1 MKVYGLKHKDL
12 DIRQH
17 STSGGAF
24 AALAEDVLK
33 HKGVV
38 YGAGFDE
45 NYHVK
50 HMRITSVEDLKIIR
64 GVKYVQSAM
73 GDCFKRCKE
82 DLLCNLQVMF
92 VGTPCQIFGLKH
104 FLGELSQSNNLLL
117 CVLICHGTPN
127 PKVWNDYVKYFVG
140 KYGQVSFIEFRDKT
154 TRKWRDC
161 KGTALVNGERISIDE
176 YAKLFYLHDIVNK
189 ACFNCKFANLNR
201 EGDLTLGDFWGI
213 ENKHPEYDDQI
224 GVSLVLCNTQR
235 GQNALKSICD
245 NVDLFESSLDGCRQP
260 QLYKPTKK
268 PFTYDYF
275 WRVYQTKGFDGIL
288 QMTRNP
294 LSMYTILRK
303 SERLLKGVVKKIL
316 GRG

>member
-12 DIRQH
+12 DIRTH

-24 AALAEDVLK
+24 SALAEEVLN
-33 HKGVV
+33 HNGVV

-45 NYHVK
+45 NYHVR
-50 HMRITSVEDLKIIR
+50 HMRIISVEELKNIR
-64 GVKYVQSAM
+64 GVKYVQSSI
-73 GDCFKRCKE
+73 GNCLKKCKA
-82 DLLCNLQVMF
+82 DLLNNLQVLF
-92 VGTPCQIFGLKH
+92 VGTPCQIAGLKN
-104 FLGELSQSNNLLL
+104 FLGELSQSDNLLL
-117 CVLICHGTPN
+117 CDLICHGTPN
-127 PKVWNDYVKYFVG
+127 PKIWNDFIEYFI
-140 KYGQVSFIEFRDKT
+140 KEHGQVSLIEFRDKT

-161 KGTALVNGERISIDE
+161 KGSALVNGERISIDE

-189 ACFNCKFANLNR
+189 GCFKCKFASLNR

-235 GQNALKSICD
+235 GERALERICLS
-245 NVDLFESSLDGCRQP
+245 VDLFESSLDGCRQP

-275 WRVYQTKGFDGIL
+275 WRIYKDKGIDGIL
-288 QMTRNP
+288 KMTRNP
-294 LSMYTILRK
+294 LSAYSILRK
-303 SERLLKGVVKKIL
+303 LERLSKEIVKKIL
-316 GRG
+316 CKG